1 MTLRSPSP
9 TLRVLDAMGPFVTAA
24 VIIVWVVLLW
34 RVFPIPSGDFGVFV
48 AVADRLNA
56 GDRLYVDV
64 WDNKDPVLYWV
75 LASSRWISP
84 FGPWLLEMLWLVV
97 AATSAGL
104 LAKSAGLNFRASV
117 LVGAAMTPIII
128 TGGAYWAGTSHQP
141 GVALA
146 LLSAALISRRRV
158 ICGSVVLGVILFV
171 KITVFP
177 VAVVAAC
184 VLLWQ
189 SPQRGQQ
196 FTKAIAGA
204 AASMISIVVLLAL
217 RGELGGYL
225 DSIAANF
232 SYSARAIEGAGRA
245 ATLLAT
251 STLII
256 AAAIA
261 IALAL
266 TIPPRFFWW
275 LTVATGITAIA
286 VIALTGKFWHHAH
299 VMAIPAVFSAI
310 LLAKRF
316 TPLQRGNLIGVAAGL
331 VSAWLLAGAPTP
343 NTYVDPMLY
352 ARGNISSV
360 TAESPYLTALQ
371 RVNAPSQAR
380 FTIIGQ
386 GNDTAAAALAV
397 DTLACPRMAQ
407 YDWES
412 AGAFNEA
419 LACVREADVVLVASD
434 IQPGTDSDY
443 NQFVRE
449 LQILLAEGF
458 TCSSE
463 GDRTACAKR

>member
-1 MTLRSPSP
+1 MTLRSQSP
-9 TLRVLDAMGPFVTAA
+9 TLRALDAIGPFVTTA

-34 RVFPIPSGDFGVFV
+34 RVFPVPSGDFGVFS
-48 AVADRLNA
+48 AVADRLNV

-64 WDNKDPVLYWV
+64 WDNKDPVLYWL

-84 FGPWLLEMLWLVV
+84 FGPWILEILWLVV
-97 AATSAGL
+97 AATGAGL
-104 LAKSAGLNFRASV
+104 LARSAGLNLRASV
-117 LVGAAMTPIII
+117 LVGVAMTPIIV

-141 GVALA
+141 GVALT
-146 LLSAALISRRRV
+146 LLSAALMSRKQV
-158 ICGSVVLGVILFV
+158 ITGSVLLGVILFV

-177 VAVVAAC
+177 VAIVAAC
-184 VLLWQ
+184 ILLWQ

-196 FTKAIAGA
+196 FAKAIAGA

-232 SYSARAIEGAGRA
+232 TYSATAIEGAGRG

-261 IALAL
+261 ITLAL
-266 TIPPRFFWW
+266 TIPPRSFWW
-275 LTVATGITAIA
+275 LTAATGITAIA
-286 VIALTGKFWHHAH
+286 VIVLTGKFWHHAH
-299 VMAIPAVFSAI
+299 VLAIPAVFSAI
-310 LLAKRF
+310 LLTKRF
-316 TPLQRGNLIGVAAGL
+316 TLLQRGNLIGVAAGL

-343 NTYVDPMLY
+343 NTYVDSMLY

-360 TAESPYLTALQ
+360 TAESPYVTALQ
-371 RVNAPSQAR
+371 RVKAPSQAR
-380 FTIIGQ
+380 FTIVGQ

-407 YDWES
+407 YNWES
-412 AGAFNEA
+412 ESALSEA
-419 LACVREADVVLVASD
+419 LACVREADVVLIAADV
-434 IQPGTDSDY
+434 QPGNDPEY
-443 NQFVRE
+443 NQFVKE
-449 LQILLAEGF
+449 LQILLADGF
-458 TCSSE
+458 TCSSK